1 MSVSRIATRYA
12 KSLLDLAIEQGLLEE
27 VFADI
32 RQLNIATDES
42 REFYLMLKSP
52 IVDTDDKHKVIEA
65 IFKNKI
71 HTITENWLSIMVRK
85 KRESYLPEIIDAFI
99 VQYNQKKQITPVT
112 ITTAKPISIALRNE
126 IIERLKIQAN
136 LVHVELTEKVD
147 ESLIGGYILR
157 FDNKLIDTS
166 ISRGLAILKDE
177 FDNNDYIRK
186 F

>member
-12 KSLLDLAIEQGLLEE
+12 KSLLDLAMEQGLLEE
-27 VFADI
+27 VYADI
-32 RQLNIATDES
+32 HQLNIATDES

-52 IVDTDDKHKVIEA
+52 IVDTEDKHKVIEA

-71 HTITENWLSIMVRK
+71 HLITENWLAIMVRK

-99 VQYNQKKQITPVT
+99 EQYNQKKQITPVT
-112 ITTAKPISIALRNE
+112 ITTAKPISNALRNE

>member
-12 KSLLDLAIEQGLLEE
+12 KSLIDLASEQGLLEA
-27 VFADI
+27 VNADI

-52 IVDTDDKHKVIEA
+52 IVDSEDKHKIISA
-65 IFKNKI
+65 IFKGKI
-71 HTITENWLSIMVRK
+71 HVVTENWLTIMVRK
-85 KRESYLPEIIDAFI
+85 KRESYLPEIIDSFI
-99 VQYNQKKQITPVT
+99 EQYNQKNKITPVT
-112 ITTAKPISIALRNE
+112 ITTAKPISDGLRNE
-126 IIERLKIQAN
+126 IIERLKKQAN
-136 LVHVELTEKVD
+136 LVKIELTENID
-147 ESLIGGYILR
+147 DSLIGGYILR

-166 ISRGLAILKDE
+166 ISRGLSILKDE

>member
-12 KSLLDLAIEQGLLEE
+12 KSLLNLAIEKDLLEA
-27 VFADI
+27 VNADI

-52 IVDTDDKHKVIEA
+52 IVDSEDKHRVIA
-65 IFKNKI
+65 SVFQNKI
-71 HTITENWLSIMVRK
+71 HEVTANWLTIMVRK
-85 KRESYLPEIIDAFI
+85 KREMYLPEIIDAFI
-99 VQYNQKKQITPVT
+99 EQYNQYKQITPVT
-112 ITTAKPISIALRNE
+112 IVTAKAISAQLRNE
-126 IIERLKIQAN
+126 IIERLKKQAH
-136 LVHVELTEKVD
+136 LVHVELTEKVND
-147 ESLIGGYILR
+147 KLIGGYILR

-177 FDNNDYIRK
+177 FDNNEYIRK

>member
-1 MSVSRIATRYA
+1 
-12 KSLLDLAIEQGLLEE
+12 
-27 VFADI
+27 
-32 RQLNIATDES
+32 
-42 REFYLMLKSP
+42 
-52 IVDTDDKHKVIEA
+52 
-65 IFKNKI
+65 
-71 HTITENWLSIMVRK
+71 
-85 KRESYLPEIIDAFI
+85 
-99 VQYNQKKQITPVT
+99 

-136 LVHVELTEKVD
+136 LVHIELTEKVD